1 MTRDNDLTGKAR
13 RKVVEG
19 GRRWRLG
26 DPGREPRAAAMAFPA
41 RGSALELRCFP
52 FRSTSPPQLSA
63 LVRKMYGAAVGPF
76 SIARASNCAKQVLSR
91 SRFSPP
97 TMSELRASVE
107 EPWASFPDASKERG
121 ELRVWC
127 EGLECVSV
135 FVRVRDSRRHTQ
147 RTWGGVIALVVSP
160 CHSFPRGLLII
171 PH

>member
-97 TMSELRASVE
+97 CQN
-107 EPWASFPDASKERG
+107 FASKERG